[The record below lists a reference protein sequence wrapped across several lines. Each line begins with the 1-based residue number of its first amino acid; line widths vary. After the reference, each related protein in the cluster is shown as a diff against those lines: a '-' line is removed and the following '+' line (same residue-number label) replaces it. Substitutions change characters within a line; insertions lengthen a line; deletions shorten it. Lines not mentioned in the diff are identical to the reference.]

1 MIRNLFSIFFVY
13 YNGDE
18 MKFFK
23 NFDRYLMDLDY
34 KITIYK
40 NKVHVMNYLEVVDF
54 SDTRVVIRYEGG
66 ESIFNGK
73 NLVVSRMQDNELLI
87 EGKIISIEV

>member
-1 MIRNLFSIFFVY
+1 
-13 YNGDE
+13 

-54 SDTRVVIRYEGG
+54 SDTRVVIRYEEG
-66 ESIFNGK
+66 ESIFTGK
-73 NLVVSRMQDNELLI
+73 NLVVSRMQDSELLI

>member
-1 MIRNLFSIFFVY
+1 
-13 YNGDE
+13 

-54 SDTRVVIRYEGG
+54 SDTRVVIRYEEG

-73 NLVVSRMQDNELLI
+73 NLIVSRMQDSELLI

>member
-1 MIRNLFSIFFVY
+1 
-13 YNGDE
+13 

-40 NKVHVMNYLEVVDF
+40 DKVHVMNYLEVVDF
-54 SDTRVVIRYEGG
+54 SDTRVVIRYEEG
-66 ESIFNGK
+66 ESIFTGK

>member
-1 MIRNLFSIFFVY
+1 
-13 YNGDE
+13 

-54 SDTRVVIRYEGG
+54 SDTRVVIRYEEG
-66 ESIFNGK
+66 ESIFTGK